1 MVISNYFLLTLI
13 QSQQRGRRDL
23 SLTTLLLELCLKT
36 GSIIFLIYIW
46 LVQTI
51 WRSGVQASPCLS
63 SPHICL
69 LWCSRSVALKV
80 IHLWIW
86 ETLPDRGCHPE
97 VAPLPYLVQTIWSL
111 LDETNGYCDKAA
123 LQNGQ
128 RIKVFTIYVFQLD
141 EDGNFQ
147 TTIVA
152 IDATQFKTKPRGVQY
167 EESAL
172 VRELNK
178 ALVGFYNPEVG
189 SEIIRSTSGVYYFIK
204 LQGDLLLDKKMSD
217 LPRGTN
223 FCRF

>member
-1 MVISNYFLLTLI
+1 MFKNRKHYFSDLYLVSSNN
-13 QSQQRGRRDL
+13 
-23 SLTTLLLELCLKT
+23 LEVQ
-36 GSIIFLIYIW
+36 GSIL
-46 LVQTI
+46 
-51 WRSGVQASPCLS
+51 ASPR
-63 SPHICL
+63 IYL

-80 IHLWIW
+80 IHLWIR
-86 ETLPDRGCHPE
+86 ETLPDRGCHPD
-97 VAPLPYLVQTIWSL
+97 VHPLPYLVQTIWSL

-128 RIKVFTIYVFQLD
+128 RIKVFAIYVFQLD

-167 EESAL
+167 EESGL

-189 SEIIRSTSGVYYFIK
+189 SEIIRSPSGVHYFIK
-204 LQGDLLLDKKMSD
+204 LPDDLLLDKKMSD

-223 FCRF
+223 FCRC

>member
-1 MVISNYFLLTLI
+1 M
-13 QSQQRGRRDL
+13 G
-23 SLTTLLLELCLKT
+23 
-36 GSIIFLIYIW
+36 
-46 LVQTI
+46 
-51 WRSGVQASPCLS
+51 
-63 SPHICL
+63 
-69 LWCSRSVALKV
+69 
-80 IHLWIW
+80 
-86 ETLPDRGCHPE
+86 
-97 VAPLPYLVQTIWSL
+97 
-111 LDETNGYCDKAA
+111 ETNSYCDKAA

-152 IDATQFKTKPRGVQY
+152 IDATQFKSKPRGVQY

-189 SEIIRSTSGVYYFIK
+189 SEIIRSPSGVYYFIK
-204 LQGDLLLDKKMSD
+204 LPDDLLLDKKMSD

>member
-1 MVISNYFLLTLI
+1 M
-13 QSQQRGRRDL
+13 
-23 SLTTLLLELCLKT
+23 
-36 GSIIFLIYIW
+36 
-46 LVQTI
+46 
-51 WRSGVQASPCLS
+51 
-63 SPHICL
+63 
-69 LWCSRSVALKV
+69 
-80 IHLWIW
+80 
-86 ETLPDRGCHPE
+86 
-97 VAPLPYLVQTIWSL
+97 
-111 LDETNGYCDKAA
+111 DETNGYCDKAA

-128 RIKVFTIYVFQLD
+128 RIKVFTIYGFQLD

-223 FCRF
+223 FCDLCDFSSNP